1 MNVPELMT
9 QIRLEMTGDLKK
21 DMEYLSSVAQDLRSE
36 PNADELTK
44 AVMEYAFSIMPEDV
58 RKDMEERTMIDGRR
72 MDLVYRDAL
81 RLVDEGK
88 TAEAKALLAQISDKI
103 ETYFEGG
110 DPKYFSFRNPF
121 EYHMY
126 RHFYPEDTKFDRAP
140 FDFASYLSLYGYV
153 LIEERN
159 ARDARKVLLR
169 AQKFNPVS
177 ADARFEMAELC
188 KIARNMP
195 ELLKTCQETLPLC
208 TTADRMARVLANM
221 GYYCYVVQD
230 FYSAAVFY
238 FESVRFAPSQAVEFE
253 LQDVVRRMNTFG
265 QRFAPPTKG
274 QTLDVYEKYSM
285 KQPPNPELVN
295 LAVVMIQQAH
305 KYNRSDLEAFF
316 NRCAFDLTN
325 DPKFREEME
334 RLAAQKRAEMQNQQ
348 EEPK

>member
-21 DMEYLSSVAQDLRSE
+21 DMEYLTTLAEDLRKE

-44 AVMEYAFSIMPEDV
+44 AVMDHAFSIMPEDV
-58 RKDMEERTMIDGRR
+58 RKDMEDRTMIGGKR

-81 RLVDEGK
+81 ALVDAK
-88 TAEAKALLAQISDKI
+88 KMSEAKELLAALSDKI
-103 ETYFEGG
+103 AQYYEGG

-126 RHFYPEDTKFDRAP
+126 RHFYPEDTNFDRAP
-140 FDFASYLSLYGYV
+140 FDFSAYLSLYGYV
-153 LIEERN
+153 LIEERDIP
-159 ARDARKVLLR
+159 AARKVLLR
-169 AQKFNPVS
+169 AQKFDPVS

-188 KIARNMP
+188 KLANNMP
-195 ELLKTCQETLPLC
+195 DLLKVNQETLPLC
-208 TTADRMARVLANM
+208 TSADRMARVLANM
-221 GYYCYVVQD
+221 GYYCYVTQD

-238 FESVRFAPSQAVEFE
+238 FESVRFAPSKAVEFE

-265 QRFAPPTKG
+265 QKFAPPTKG

-285 KQPPNPELVN
+285 KQPPNSELVN

-305 KYNRSDLEAFF
+305 KYNRTDLEAFF
-316 NRCAFDLTN
+316 NRCAYDLTN
-325 DPKFREEME
+325 DPQFREAME
-334 RLAAQKRAEMQNQQ
+334 RIAAAKRAENQS
-348 EEPK
+348 E